1 MKVTDILR
9 LKGGTLYTVHPDD
22 PLTEAVQ
29 TMAEKDIGSLVV
41 MEHALRHRAQCG
53 DVVPPVPPIQASF
66 L

>member
-41 MEHALRHRAQCG
+41 MEYGELVGMVTLSALVLDH
-53 DVVPPVPPIQASF
+53 DLF
-66 L
+66 LR